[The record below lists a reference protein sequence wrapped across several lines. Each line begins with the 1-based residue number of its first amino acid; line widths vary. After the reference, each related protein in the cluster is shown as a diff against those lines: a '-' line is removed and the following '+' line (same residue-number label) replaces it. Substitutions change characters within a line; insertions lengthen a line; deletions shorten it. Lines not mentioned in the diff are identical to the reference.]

1 MVMLLAEMTR
11 LYESLARSNVMLQRE
26 RDNKLTSLEA
36 MAASISHEVRQPLA
50 AIATRS
56 DTALRFLER
65 APPDLARVRSNL
77 TTIVDESRRASQ
89 VFDNVRALFS
99 SADAGQQ
106 AIDVNEIAR
115 GVLRILREEL
125 EEHGIATRTELTSG
139 LPLVIGHGGQMQEVI
154 LNLVRNAIEAMD
166 AIKDG
171 RRVLQV
177 KTSRHGDDTIAVVIE
192 DSGPGIDPEKLGG
205 IFDPFVSTKPRGMGL
220 GLAICRMTI
229 ERHGGQLSASAG
241 KNKGALFQFVLPI
254 KSATD
259 AADVSL

>member
-1 MVMLLAEMTR
+1 
-11 LYESLARSNVMLQRE
+11 MLQRE

-56 DTALRFLER
+56 DTALRFLEH

-125 EEHGIATRTELTSG
+125 EEHGIATRTELTFG